1 MNTSGE
7 VADLMAKEAIQM
19 TESAVKLTALGVK
32 NLAAIVMALAND
44 DGKTEGVAKLKQ
56 MLKTGKQLCIM
67 QIKETDLKKFN
78 AEAKNYGIM
87 YRPVADKTNDNGLC
101 DVIAFQ
107 DDIPRLNYIMEK
119 LGYSATEHE
128 IEPEVPE
135 QTEVTSD
142 NTKDENSKNRPS
154 RAERTN
160 ENPHGNKSIAF
171 EDTAKTDS
179 GIKPSVRK
187 KIEDIKA
194 DLEEKK
200 KPAPEKEKAAAA
212 AYLHLTGV
220 KPTAKELAAI
230 RTDDVRIA
238 LLRAAL
244 GSVADRAIIPMYD
257 WLGLGAEAHLNTPGK
272 LGGNWA
278 WRAAD
283 GFAAKALAKTIHD
296 ECSVYCRV

>member
-67 QIKETDLKKFN
+67 QIKEADLKKFN

-119 LGYSATEHE
+119 LGYSAPEQE
-128 IEPEVPE
+128 VEPEAPE
-135 QTEVTSD
+135 QPETPVNEEH
-142 NTKDENSKNRPS
+142 TKEKDDSSKNRQT
-154 RAERTN
+154 RAEKTS
-160 ENPHGNKSIAF
+160 ENPHGSKSTSF
-171 EDTAKTDS
+171 EGTAKTDN
-179 GIKPSVRK
+179 GTKPSVRK
-187 KIEDIKA
+187 KIEEIKA
-194 DLEEKK
+194 EQSQKK
-200 KPAPEKEKAAAA
+200 KAAPEKEK
-212 AYLHLTGV
+212 
-220 KPTAKELAAI
+220 
-230 RTDDVRIA
+230 
-238 LLRAAL
+238 
-244 GSVADRAIIPMYD
+244 SVQ
-257 WLGLGAEAHLNTPGK
+257 HTPPQNKKRKKKKQKG
-272 LGGNWA
+272 
-278 WRAAD
+278 R
-283 GFAAKALAKTIHD
+283 
-296 ECSVYCRV
+296 E

>member
-44 DGKTEGVAKLKQ
+44 DGKTEGIAKLKQ

-128 IEPEVPE
+128 IEPETPE
-135 QTEVTSD
+135 QAEAPPD
-142 NTKDENSKNRPS
+142 KGKDENSKNRPS

-160 ENPHGNKSIAF
+160 ENPHGNKSISF

-200 KPAPEKEKAAAA
+200 KPVPEKEKAIQ
-212 AYLHLTGV
+212 HKQPQQKKRKKKQKGR
-220 KPTAKELAAI
+220 E
-230 RTDDVRIA
+230 
-238 LLRAAL
+238 
-244 GSVADRAIIPMYD
+244 
-257 WLGLGAEAHLNTPGK
+257 
-272 LGGNWA
+272 
-278 WRAAD
+278 
-283 GFAAKALAKTIHD
+283 
-296 ECSVYCRV
+296 

>member
-19 TESAVKLTALGVK
+19 TESSVKLTALGVK

-67 QIKETDLKKFN
+67 QIKEADLKKFN

-142 NTKDENSKNRPS
+142 NTKDENSKNRQS
-154 RAERTN
+154 RAEKTN
-160 ENPHGNKSIAF
+160 GNPHGSKSISF

-179 GIKPSVRK
+179 GTKPSVRK

-194 DLEEKK
+194 DLKEKK
-200 KPAPEKEKAAAA
+200 KPAPEKEKAIQ
-212 AYLHLTGV
+212 HKQPQQKKRKKKNRKGR
-220 KPTAKELAAI
+220 E
-230 RTDDVRIA
+230 
-238 LLRAAL
+238 
-244 GSVADRAIIPMYD
+244 
-257 WLGLGAEAHLNTPGK
+257 
-272 LGGNWA
+272 
-278 WRAAD
+278 
-283 GFAAKALAKTIHD
+283 
-296 ECSVYCRV
+296 

>member
-67 QIKETDLKKFN
+67 QIKEADLKKFN

-119 LGYSATEHE
+119 LGYSATEHD
-128 IEPEVPE
+128 IEPEAPE
-135 QTEVTSD
+135 QAEAPPD
-142 NTKDENSKNRPS
+142 KAKDENSKNRPS

-160 ENPHGNKSIAF
+160 ENPHGNKSISF
-171 EDTAKTDS
+171 EDTAKT
-179 GIKPSVRK
+179 GNGTKPSVRK

-200 KPAPEKEKAAAA
+200 KAVPEKEKAIQ
-212 AYLHLTGV
+212 HKQPQQKKRKKKNRKGR
-220 KPTAKELAAI
+220 E
-230 RTDDVRIA
+230 
-238 LLRAAL
+238 
-244 GSVADRAIIPMYD
+244 
-257 WLGLGAEAHLNTPGK
+257 
-272 LGGNWA
+272 
-278 WRAAD
+278 
-283 GFAAKALAKTIHD
+283 
-296 ECSVYCRV
+296 

>member
-7 VADLMAKEAIQM
+7 VADLMTKEAIQM

-67 QIKETDLKKFN
+67 QIKEADLKKFN

-119 LGYSATEHE
+119 LGYSATEHDTP
-128 IEPEVPE
+128 PEAPE
-135 QTEVTSD
+135 QAEVTSD
-142 NTKDENSKNRPS
+142 NTKDENSKKRPS

-160 ENPHGNKSIAF
+160 ENPHGSKSISF
-171 EDTAKTDS
+171 EDTAKRTAVLNPRS
-179 GIKPSVRK
+179 ERK
-187 KIEDIKA
+187 LRTSRLIWKKRKSLFLKRKRRCSTPTLKRKNARKSRKA
-194 DLEEKK
+194 ESK
-200 KPAPEKEKAAAA
+200 
-212 AYLHLTGV
+212 
-220 KPTAKELAAI
+220 
-230 RTDDVRIA
+230 
-238 LLRAAL
+238 
-244 GSVADRAIIPMYD
+244 
-257 WLGLGAEAHLNTPGK
+257 
-272 LGGNWA
+272 
-278 WRAAD
+278 
-283 GFAAKALAKTIHD
+283 
-296 ECSVYCRV
+296 

>member
-67 QIKETDLKKFN
+67 QIKEADLKKFN

-119 LGYSATEHE
+119 LGYSATEHD
-128 IEPEVPE
+128 IEPEAPE
-135 QTEVTSD
+135 QAE
-142 NTKDENSKNRPS
+142 DENLKKRQS
-154 RAERTN
+154 RAEKTN
-160 ENPHGNKSIAF
+160 ENLHGSKSISF
-171 EDTAKTDS
+171 EDTAKTDN
-179 GIKPSVRK
+179 GTKPSVRK

-200 KPAPEKEKAAAA
+200 KPAPEKEKAIQ
-212 AYLHLTGV
+212 HKQPQQKKRKKKKQKGR
-220 KPTAKELAAI
+220 E
-230 RTDDVRIA
+230 
-238 LLRAAL
+238 
-244 GSVADRAIIPMYD
+244 
-257 WLGLGAEAHLNTPGK
+257 
-272 LGGNWA
+272 
-278 WRAAD
+278 
-283 GFAAKALAKTIHD
+283 
-296 ECSVYCRV
+296 

>member
-67 QIKETDLKKFN
+67 QIKEADLKKFN

-128 IEPEVPE
+128 IEPEAPE
-135 QTEVTSD
+135 QAEVTSD
-142 NTKDENSKNRPS
+142 NTKDEPSKNRQP
-154 RAERTN
+154 RAERKN
-160 ENPHGNKSIAF
+160 ENPHGSKSISL
-171 EDTAKTDS
+171 EGTAKTDNAT
-179 GIKPSVRK
+179 KPSVRK

-194 DLEEKK
+194 DLKAKK
-200 KPAPEKEKAAAA
+200 KSAPEKEKTVQ
-212 AYLHLTGV
+212 HTNPQKKKRKKKQKGR
-220 KPTAKELAAI
+220 E
-230 RTDDVRIA
+230 
-238 LLRAAL
+238 
-244 GSVADRAIIPMYD
+244 
-257 WLGLGAEAHLNTPGK
+257 
-272 LGGNWA
+272 
-278 WRAAD
+278 
-283 GFAAKALAKTIHD
+283 
-296 ECSVYCRV
+296 

>member
-44 DGKTEGVAKLKQ
+44 DDKTEGVAKLKQ

-67 QIKETDLKKFN
+67 QIKEADLKKFN
-78 AEAKNYGIM
+78 TEAKNYGIM
-87 YRPVADKTNDNGLC
+87 YRPVADKTNDFCLC

-119 LGYSATEHE
+119 LEDAATEHE

-160 ENPHGNKSIAF
+160 ENPHGNKSISF

-179 GIKPSVRK
+179 GIKPTDRK

-200 KPAPEKEKAAAA
+200 KPAPEKEKAIQ
-212 AYLHLTGV
+212 HKQPQQKKRKKKNRKGR
-220 KPTAKELAAI
+220 E
-230 RTDDVRIA
+230 
-238 LLRAAL
+238 
-244 GSVADRAIIPMYD
+244 
-257 WLGLGAEAHLNTPGK
+257 
-272 LGGNWA
+272 
-278 WRAAD
+278 
-283 GFAAKALAKTIHD
+283 
-296 ECSVYCRV
+296 

>member
-67 QIKETDLKKFN
+67 QIKEADLKKFN

-119 LGYSATEHE
+119 LGYSATEHD
-128 IEPEVPE
+128 IEPEAPE
-135 QTEVTSD
+135 QAEAPPD
-142 NTKDENSKNRPS
+142 NAKDENSKNRPS
-154 RAERTN
+154 RAEGTN
-160 ENPHGNKSIAF
+160 ENPHGSKSISL
-171 EDTAKTDS
+171 EGTAKTGS
-179 GIKPSVRK
+179 GTKPSVRK

-194 DLEEKK
+194 DLKEKK
-200 KPAPEKEKAAAA
+200 KPAPEKEKAIQ
-212 AYLHLTGV
+212 HKQPQQKKRKKKNRKGR
-220 KPTAKELAAI
+220 E
-230 RTDDVRIA
+230 
-238 LLRAAL
+238 
-244 GSVADRAIIPMYD
+244 
-257 WLGLGAEAHLNTPGK
+257 
-272 LGGNWA
+272 
-278 WRAAD
+278 
-283 GFAAKALAKTIHD
+283 
-296 ECSVYCRV
+296 

>member
-67 QIKETDLKKFN
+67 QIKEADLKKFN

-128 IEPEVPE
+128 IEPEAPE
-135 QTEVTSD
+135 QAEAPPD
-142 NTKDENSKNRPS
+142 KAKDENSKNRPS

-160 ENPHGNKSIAF
+160 ENPHGNKSILF
-171 EDTAKTDS
+171 EDTTKTDS

-200 KPAPEKEKAAAA
+200 KPAPEKEKAIQ
-212 AYLHLTGV
+212 HKQPQQKKRKKKNRKGR
-220 KPTAKELAAI
+220 E
-230 RTDDVRIA
+230 
-238 LLRAAL
+238 
-244 GSVADRAIIPMYD
+244 
-257 WLGLGAEAHLNTPGK
+257 
-272 LGGNWA
+272 
-278 WRAAD
+278 
-283 GFAAKALAKTIHD
+283 
-296 ECSVYCRV
+296 

>member
-67 QIKETDLKKFN
+67 QIKEADLKKFN

-154 RAERTN
+154 RAEITN
-160 ENPHGNKSIAF
+160 ENPHGNKSISF
-171 EDTAKTDS
+171 EDTAKTGN

-200 KPAPEKEKAAAA
+200 KPAPEKEKAIQ
-212 AYLHLTGV
+212 HKQPQQKKRKKKNRKGR
-220 KPTAKELAAI
+220 E
-230 RTDDVRIA
+230 
-238 LLRAAL
+238 
-244 GSVADRAIIPMYD
+244 
-257 WLGLGAEAHLNTPGK
+257 
-272 LGGNWA
+272 
-278 WRAAD
+278 
-283 GFAAKALAKTIHD
+283 
-296 ECSVYCRV
+296 

>member
-67 QIKETDLKKFN
+67 QIKEADLKKFN

-119 LGYSATEHE
+119 LGYSATEHD
-128 IEPEVPE
+128 IEPEAPE
-135 QTEVTSD
+135 QPEAPP
-142 NTKDENSKNRPS
+142 NKAKDENSKNRPS
-154 RAERTN
+154 RAEKTN
-160 ENPHGNKSIAF
+160 ENLHGSKSISF
-171 EDTAKTDS
+171 EDTAKTDN
-179 GIKPSVRK
+179 GTKPSVRK

-194 DLEEKK
+194 DLKEKK
-200 KPAPEKEKAAAA
+200 KPAPEKEKAIQ
-212 AYLHLTGV
+212 HKQPQQKKRKKKKQKGR
-220 KPTAKELAAI
+220 E
-230 RTDDVRIA
+230 
-238 LLRAAL
+238 
-244 GSVADRAIIPMYD
+244 
-257 WLGLGAEAHLNTPGK
+257 
-272 LGGNWA
+272 
-278 WRAAD
+278 
-283 GFAAKALAKTIHD
+283 
-296 ECSVYCRV
+296 

>member
-67 QIKETDLKKFN
+67 QIKEADLKKFN

-128 IEPEVPE
+128 IEPEAPE
-135 QTEVTSD
+135 QAEAPPD
-142 NTKDENSKNRPS
+142 KGKDENSKNRPS

-160 ENPHGNKSIAF
+160 ENPHGNKSISF
-171 EDTAKTDS
+171 EDTAKTGN

-200 KPAPEKEKAAAA
+200 KPAPEKEKAIQ
-212 AYLHLTGV
+212 HKQPQQKKRKKKNRKGR
-220 KPTAKELAAI
+220 E
-230 RTDDVRIA
+230 
-238 LLRAAL
+238 
-244 GSVADRAIIPMYD
+244 
-257 WLGLGAEAHLNTPGK
+257 
-272 LGGNWA
+272 
-278 WRAAD
+278 
-283 GFAAKALAKTIHD
+283 
-296 ECSVYCRV
+296 

>member
-87 YRPVADKTNDNGLC
+87 YRPVTDKTYDNGLC

-128 IEPEVPE
+128 IEPEAPE
-135 QTEVTSD
+135 QAEIPKEQP
-142 NTKDENSKNRPS
+142 NKDEPSKNRPS

-160 ENPHGNKSIAF
+160 ENPHGNKSILF
-171 EDTAKTDS
+171 EDTAKT
-179 GIKPSVRK
+179 GNGTKPSVRK

-200 KPAPEKEKAAAA
+200 KPAPEKEKAIQ
-212 AYLHLTGV
+212 HKQPQQKKRKKKNRKGR
-220 KPTAKELAAI
+220 E
-230 RTDDVRIA
+230 
-238 LLRAAL
+238 
-244 GSVADRAIIPMYD
+244 
-257 WLGLGAEAHLNTPGK
+257 
-272 LGGNWA
+272 
-278 WRAAD
+278 
-283 GFAAKALAKTIHD
+283 
-296 ECSVYCRV
+296 

>member
-67 QIKETDLKKFN
+67 QIKEADLKKFN

-154 RAERTN
+154 RAERIN
-160 ENPHGNKSIAF
+160 ENPHGNKSISL
-171 EDTAKTDS
+171 EGTAKTDNAT
-179 GIKPSVRK
+179 KPSVRK

-194 DLEEKK
+194 DLKAKK
-200 KPAPEKEKAAAA
+200 KSAPEKEKTVQ
-212 AYLHLTGV
+212 HTHPQKKKRKKKQKGR
-220 KPTAKELAAI
+220 E
-230 RTDDVRIA
+230 
-238 LLRAAL
+238 
-244 GSVADRAIIPMYD
+244 
-257 WLGLGAEAHLNTPGK
+257 
-272 LGGNWA
+272 
-278 WRAAD
+278 
-283 GFAAKALAKTIHD
+283 
-296 ECSVYCRV
+296 

>member
-128 IEPEVPE
+128 IEPEAPE
-135 QTEVTSD
+135 QAEAPPD
-142 NTKDENSKNRPS
+142 KGKDENSKNRPS

-160 ENPHGNKSIAF
+160 ENPHGNKSISF
-171 EDTAKTDS
+171 EDTAKTGN

-200 KPAPEKEKAAAA
+200 KPAPEKEKAIQ
-212 AYLHLTGV
+212 HKQPQQKKRKKKNRKGR
-220 KPTAKELAAI
+220 E
-230 RTDDVRIA
+230 
-238 LLRAAL
+238 
-244 GSVADRAIIPMYD
+244 
-257 WLGLGAEAHLNTPGK
+257 
-272 LGGNWA
+272 
-278 WRAAD
+278 
-283 GFAAKALAKTIHD
+283 
-296 ECSVYCRV
+296 

>member
-44 DGKTEGVAKLKQ
+44 DGKTEGIAKLKQ

-67 QIKETDLKKFN
+67 QIKEIDLKKFN
-78 AEAKNYGIM
+78 AEAKSYGIM

-101 DVIAFQ
+101 DIIAFH

-119 LGYSATEHE
+119 LGYFAPEQD
-128 IEPEVPE
+128 IEPEAPE
-135 QTEVTSD
+135 QTEIPKEQP
-142 NTKDENSKNRPS
+142 NKDEPSKNRPS
-154 RAERTN
+154 RAEKTN
-160 ENPHGNKSIAF
+160 ENPHGSKSISF

-200 KPAPEKEKAAAA
+200 KPAPEKEKAIQ
-212 AYLHLTGV
+212 HKQPQQKKRKKKNRKGR
-220 KPTAKELAAI
+220 E
-230 RTDDVRIA
+230 
-238 LLRAAL
+238 
-244 GSVADRAIIPMYD
+244 
-257 WLGLGAEAHLNTPGK
+257 
-272 LGGNWA
+272 
-278 WRAAD
+278 
-283 GFAAKALAKTIHD
+283 
-296 ECSVYCRV
+296 

>member
-67 QIKETDLKKFN
+67 QIKEADLKKFN

-135 QTEVTSD
+135 QTVVTSD

-154 RAERTN
+154 RVERTN
-160 ENPHGNKSIAF
+160 ENPHGNKSISF

-179 GIKPSVRK
+179 GTKPSVRK

-200 KPAPEKEKAAAA
+200 KPAPEKEKAIQ
-212 AYLHLTGV
+212 HKQPQQKKRKKKNRKGR
-220 KPTAKELAAI
+220 E
-230 RTDDVRIA
+230 
-238 LLRAAL
+238 
-244 GSVADRAIIPMYD
+244 
-257 WLGLGAEAHLNTPGK
+257 
-272 LGGNWA
+272 
-278 WRAAD
+278 
-283 GFAAKALAKTIHD
+283 
-296 ECSVYCRV
+296 

>member
-67 QIKETDLKKFN
+67 QIKEADLKKFN

-119 LGYSATEHE
+119 LGYSATEHD
-128 IEPEVPE
+128 IEPEAPE
-135 QTEVTSD
+135 QAEVTSD

-160 ENPHGNKSIAF
+160 ENLHGSKSISF
-171 EDTAKTDS
+171 EDTAKTDN
-179 GIKPSVRK
+179 GTKPSVRK

-200 KPAPEKEKAAAA
+200 KPAPEKEKAIQ
-212 AYLHLTGV
+212 HKQPQQKKRKKKNRKGR
-220 KPTAKELAAI
+220 E
-230 RTDDVRIA
+230 
-238 LLRAAL
+238 
-244 GSVADRAIIPMYD
+244 
-257 WLGLGAEAHLNTPGK
+257 
-272 LGGNWA
+272 
-278 WRAAD
+278 
-283 GFAAKALAKTIHD
+283 
-296 ECSVYCRV
+296 

>member
-67 QIKETDLKKFN
+67 QIKEADLKKFN

-119 LGYSATEHE
+119 LGYSATEHDTP
-128 IEPEVPE
+128 PEAPE
-135 QTEVTSD
+135 QAEVTSD
-142 NTKDENSKNRPS
+142 NTKDENSKKRPS

-160 ENPHGNKSIAF
+160 ENPHGNKSISF
-171 EDTAKTDS
+171 EDTAKT
-179 GIKPSVRK
+179 GNGTKPSVRK

-200 KPAPEKEKAAAA
+200 KAVPEKEKAIQ
-212 AYLHLTGV
+212 HKQPQQKKRKKKNRKGR
-220 KPTAKELAAI
+220 E
-230 RTDDVRIA
+230 
-238 LLRAAL
+238 
-244 GSVADRAIIPMYD
+244 
-257 WLGLGAEAHLNTPGK
+257 
-272 LGGNWA
+272 
-278 WRAAD
+278 
-283 GFAAKALAKTIHD
+283 
-296 ECSVYCRV
+296 

>member
-67 QIKETDLKKFN
+67 QIKEADLKKFN

-119 LGYSATEHE
+119 LGYSATEHD
-128 IEPEVPE
+128 IEPEAPE
-135 QTEVTSD
+135 QPEAPPD
-142 NTKDENSKNRPS
+142 KAKDENSKNRPS
-154 RAERTN
+154 RAEKTN
-160 ENPHGNKSIAF
+160 ENPHGSKSISF
-171 EDTAKTDS
+171 EDTAKTDN
-179 GIKPSVRK
+179 GTKPSVRK

-194 DLEEKK
+194 DLKEKK
-200 KPAPEKEKAAAA
+200 KPAPEKEKAIQ
-212 AYLHLTGV
+212 HKQPQQKKRKKKKQKGR
-220 KPTAKELAAI
+220 E
-230 RTDDVRIA
+230 
-238 LLRAAL
+238 
-244 GSVADRAIIPMYD
+244 
-257 WLGLGAEAHLNTPGK
+257 
-272 LGGNWA
+272 
-278 WRAAD
+278 
-283 GFAAKALAKTIHD
+283 
-296 ECSVYCRV
+296 

>member
-67 QIKETDLKKFN
+67 QIRETDLKKFN

-101 DVIAFQ
+101 DIIAFH

-119 LGYSATEHE
+119 LGYSAPEQD
-128 IEPEVPE
+128 IEPEALE
-135 QTEVTSD
+135 QTEIPPDKS
-142 NTKDENSKNRPS
+142 KDEPSKNRQP
-154 RAERTN
+154 RAERKN
-160 ENPHGNKSIAF
+160 ENPHGSKSISF
-171 EDTAKTDS
+171 EGTAKTDNAT
-179 GIKPSVRK
+179 KPSVRK

-194 DLEEKK
+194 ELKEKK
-200 KPAPEKEKAAAA
+200 KPVPEKEKTVQ
-212 AYLHLTGV
+212 H
-220 KPTAKELAAI
+220 
-230 RTDDVRIA
+230 
-238 LLRAAL
+238 
-244 GSVADRAIIPMYD
+244 
-257 WLGLGAEAHLNTPGK
+257 TPPKNKKRKKKQKG
-272 LGGNWA
+272 
-278 WRAAD
+278 R
-283 GFAAKALAKTIHD
+283 
-296 ECSVYCRV
+296 E

>member
-67 QIKETDLKKFN
+67 QIKEADLKKFN

-128 IEPEVPE
+128 IEPEAPE
-135 QTEVTSD
+135 QAEAPPD
-142 NTKDENSKNRPS
+142 KAKDENSKNRPS

-160 ENPHGNKSIAF
+160 ENLHGSKSILF
-171 EDTAKTDS
+171 EDMAKTDS

-200 KPAPEKEKAAAA
+200 KPAPEKEKAIQ
-212 AYLHLTGV
+212 HKQPQQKKRKKKNRKGR
-220 KPTAKELAAI
+220 E
-230 RTDDVRIA
+230 
-238 LLRAAL
+238 
-244 GSVADRAIIPMYD
+244 
-257 WLGLGAEAHLNTPGK
+257 
-272 LGGNWA
+272 
-278 WRAAD
+278 
-283 GFAAKALAKTIHD
+283 
-296 ECSVYCRV
+296 

>member
-44 DGKTEGVAKLKQ
+44 DGKTEGIAKLKQ

-128 IEPEVPE
+128 IEPEAPE
-135 QTEVTSD
+135 QAEAPPD
-142 NTKDENSKNRPS
+142 KGKDENSKNRPS
-154 RAERTN
+154 RAEKTN
-160 ENPHGNKSIAF
+160 ENPHGSKSISL
-171 EDTAKTDS
+171 EGTAKTDNAT
-179 GIKPSVRK
+179 KPSVRK

-194 DLEEKK
+194 DLKAKK
-200 KPAPEKEKAAAA
+200 KSAPEKEKTVQ
-212 AYLHLTGV
+212 H
-220 KPTAKELAAI
+220 
-230 RTDDVRIA
+230 
-238 LLRAAL
+238 
-244 GSVADRAIIPMYD
+244 
-257 WLGLGAEAHLNTPGK
+257 TPPKNKKRKKKQKG
-272 LGGNWA
+272 
-278 WRAAD
+278 R
-283 GFAAKALAKTIHD
+283 
-296 ECSVYCRV
+296 E

>member
-67 QIKETDLKKFN
+67 QIKEADLKKFN

-128 IEPEVPE
+128 IEPEAPE
-135 QTEVTSD
+135 QAEAPPD
-142 NTKDENSKNRPS
+142 KAKDENSKNRPS

-160 ENPHGNKSIAF
+160 ENPHGNKSISF
-171 EDTAKTDS
+171 EDTAKT
-179 GIKPSVRK
+179 GNGTKPSVRK

-200 KPAPEKEKAAAA
+200 KPAPEKEKAIQ
-212 AYLHLTGV
+212 HKQPQQKKRKKKNRKGR
-220 KPTAKELAAI
+220 E
-230 RTDDVRIA
+230 
-238 LLRAAL
+238 
-244 GSVADRAIIPMYD
+244 
-257 WLGLGAEAHLNTPGK
+257 
-272 LGGNWA
+272 
-278 WRAAD
+278 
-283 GFAAKALAKTIHD
+283 
-296 ECSVYCRV
+296 

>member
-44 DGKTEGVAKLKQ
+44 DGKTEGIAKLKQ

-67 QIKETDLKKFN
+67 QIRETDLKKFN
-78 AEAKNYGIM
+78 TEAKNYGIM

-101 DVIAFQ
+101 DIIAFH

-119 LGYSATEHE
+119 LGYSATEHD
-128 IEPEVPE
+128 IEPEAPE
-135 QTEVTSD
+135 QAEAPPD
-142 NTKDENSKNRPS
+142 KAKDEPSKNRQP
-154 RAERTN
+154 RAERKN
-160 ENPHGNKSIAF
+160 ENPHGSKSISF

-200 KPAPEKEKAAAA
+200 KPAPEKEKAIQRKQPQQKKRKKKNRK
-212 AYLHLTGV
+212 GR
-220 KPTAKELAAI
+220 E
-230 RTDDVRIA
+230 
-238 LLRAAL
+238 
-244 GSVADRAIIPMYD
+244 
-257 WLGLGAEAHLNTPGK
+257 
-272 LGGNWA
+272 
-278 WRAAD
+278 
-283 GFAAKALAKTIHD
+283 
-296 ECSVYCRV
+296 

>member
-67 QIKETDLKKFN
+67 QIKEADLKKFN

-128 IEPEVPE
+128 IEPEAPE
-135 QTEVTSD
+135 QA
-142 NTKDENSKNRPS
+142 KDENSKNRQP

-160 ENPHGNKSIAF
+160 ENPHGSKSILF
-171 EDTAKTDS
+171 EDTAKTGS

-200 KPAPEKEKAAAA
+200 KPAPEKEKAIQ
-212 AYLHLTGV
+212 HKQPQQKNRKKKNRKGR
-220 KPTAKELAAI
+220 E
-230 RTDDVRIA
+230 
-238 LLRAAL
+238 
-244 GSVADRAIIPMYD
+244 
-257 WLGLGAEAHLNTPGK
+257 
-272 LGGNWA
+272 
-278 WRAAD
+278 
-283 GFAAKALAKTIHD
+283 
-296 ECSVYCRV
+296 

>member
-67 QIKETDLKKFN
+67 QIKEADLKKFN

-128 IEPEVPE
+128 IEPEAPE
-135 QTEVTSD
+135 QAEAPPD
-142 NTKDENSKNRPS
+142 KAKDENSKNRPS

-160 ENPHGNKSIAF
+160 ENPHGNKSISF

-200 KPAPEKEKAAAA
+200 KPAPEKEKAIQ
-212 AYLHLTGV
+212 HKQPQQKKRKKKNRKGR
-220 KPTAKELAAI
+220 E
-230 RTDDVRIA
+230 
-238 LLRAAL
+238 
-244 GSVADRAIIPMYD
+244 
-257 WLGLGAEAHLNTPGK
+257 
-272 LGGNWA
+272 
-278 WRAAD
+278 
-283 GFAAKALAKTIHD
+283 
-296 ECSVYCRV
+296 

>member
-44 DGKTEGVAKLKQ
+44 DGKTEGIAKLKQ

-67 QIKETDLKKFN
+67 QIKEADLKKFN

-119 LGYSATEHE
+119 LGYSATEHD
-128 IEPEVPE
+128 IEPEAPE
-135 QTEVTSD
+135 QAEVPPD
-142 NTKDENSKNRPS
+142 KGKDENSKNRPS

-160 ENPHGNKSIAF
+160 ENPHGNKSISF

-179 GIKPSVRK
+179 GTKPSVRK

-200 KPAPEKEKAAAA
+200 KPAPEKEKAIQ
-212 AYLHLTGV
+212 HKQPQQKKRKKKNRKGR
-220 KPTAKELAAI
+220 E
-230 RTDDVRIA
+230 
-238 LLRAAL
+238 
-244 GSVADRAIIPMYD
+244 
-257 WLGLGAEAHLNTPGK
+257 
-272 LGGNWA
+272 
-278 WRAAD
+278 
-283 GFAAKALAKTIHD
+283 
-296 ECSVYCRV
+296 

>member
-101 DVIAFQ
+101 DIIAFH

-119 LGYSATEHE
+119 LGYSATEHD
-128 IEPEVPE
+128 IEPEAPE
-135 QTEVTSD
+135 QAEAPPD
-142 NTKDENSKNRPS
+142 KAKDEPSKNRQP

-160 ENPHGNKSIAF
+160 ENPHGNKSISF
-171 EDTAKTDS
+171 EDTAKT
-179 GIKPSVRK
+179 GNGTKPSVRK

-200 KPAPEKEKAAAA
+200 KPAPEKEKAIQ
-212 AYLHLTGV
+212 HKQPQQKKRKKKNRKGR
-220 KPTAKELAAI
+220 E
-230 RTDDVRIA
+230 
-238 LLRAAL
+238 
-244 GSVADRAIIPMYD
+244 
-257 WLGLGAEAHLNTPGK
+257 
-272 LGGNWA
+272 
-278 WRAAD
+278 
-283 GFAAKALAKTIHD
+283 
-296 ECSVYCRV
+296 

>member
-67 QIKETDLKKFN
+67 QIKEADLKKFN

-119 LGYSATEHE
+119 LGYSATEHD
-128 IEPEVPE
+128 IEPEAPE
-135 QTEVTSD
+135 QPETPPD
-142 NTKDENSKNRPS
+142 KAKDEKSKNRPS
-154 RAERTN
+154 RAEKTN
-160 ENPHGNKSIAF
+160 ENLHGSKSISF
-171 EDTAKTDS
+171 EGTAKTDN
-179 GIKPSVRK
+179 GTKPSVRK

-194 DLEEKK
+194 DLKEKK
-200 KPAPEKEKAAAA
+200 KPAPEKEKAIQ
-212 AYLHLTGV
+212 HKQPQQKKRKKKNRKGR
-220 KPTAKELAAI
+220 E
-230 RTDDVRIA
+230 
-238 LLRAAL
+238 
-244 GSVADRAIIPMYD
+244 
-257 WLGLGAEAHLNTPGK
+257 
-272 LGGNWA
+272 
-278 WRAAD
+278 
-283 GFAAKALAKTIHD
+283 
-296 ECSVYCRV
+296 

>member
-44 DGKTEGVAKLKQ
+44 DGKTEGIAKLKQ

-67 QIKETDLKKFN
+67 QIKEADLKKFN

-128 IEPEVPE
+128 IEPEAPE
-135 QTEVTSD
+135 QAEAPPD
-142 NTKDENSKNRPS
+142 KGKDENSKNRPS

-160 ENPHGNKSIAF
+160 ENPHGNKSISF

-200 KPAPEKEKAAAA
+200 KPALEKEKAIQ
-212 AYLHLTGV
+212 HKQPQQKKRKKKNRKGR
-220 KPTAKELAAI
+220 E
-230 RTDDVRIA
+230 
-238 LLRAAL
+238 
-244 GSVADRAIIPMYD
+244 
-257 WLGLGAEAHLNTPGK
+257 
-272 LGGNWA
+272 
-278 WRAAD
+278 
-283 GFAAKALAKTIHD
+283 
-296 ECSVYCRV
+296 

>member
-67 QIKETDLKKFN
+67 QIKEADLKKFN

-154 RAERTN
+154 RVERTN
-160 ENPHGNKSIAF
+160 ENPHGSKSISF
-171 EDTAKTDS
+171 EDTAKT
-179 GIKPSVRK
+179 GNGTTQT
-187 KIEDIKA
+187 A
-194 DLEEKK
+194 AAEKTQ
-200 KPAPEKEKAAAA
+200 KEKPERQRVNENYIPTLPGAAVN
-212 AYLHLTGV
+212 Y
-220 KPTAKELAAI
+220 
-230 RTDDVRIA
+230 
-238 LLRAAL
+238 
-244 GSVADRAIIPMYD
+244 
-257 WLGLGAEAHLNTPGK
+257 
-272 LGGNWA
+272 GG
-278 WRAAD
+278 
-283 GFAAKALAKTIHD
+283 FSHI
-296 ECSVYCRV
+296 